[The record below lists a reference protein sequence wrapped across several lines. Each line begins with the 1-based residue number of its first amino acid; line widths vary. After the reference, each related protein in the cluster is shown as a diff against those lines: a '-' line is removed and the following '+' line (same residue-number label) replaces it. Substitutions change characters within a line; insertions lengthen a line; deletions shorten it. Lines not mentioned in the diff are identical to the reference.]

1 MEYKIDITTCVYIL
15 VIMLMFFCGT
25 VFGQTFATNETFK
38 DNIAK
43 DITVIEFW
51 ADWNKANQFGGLE
64 KLKDCTVYR
73 ACIAKCSDAANEYG
87 IKAVPTV
94 IIYDN
99 GKEVKRFT
107 PNIMLQLKASKSD
120 VQSTIDEIVF
130 NKFQ

>member
-1 MEYKIDITTCVYIL
+1 MRKLILALLLVCLSAYGSVEYLTNGNFNSKISKGIVVVEYW
-15 VIMLMFFCGT
+15 
-25 VFGQTFATNETFK
+25 AEWNNANKFK
-38 DNIAK
+38 
-43 DITVIEFW
+43 EL
-51 ADWNKANQFGGLE
+51 NQ
-64 KLKDCTVYR
+64 LKDCTVYR

-130 NKFQ
+130 YKFQ